1 MSIGEIY
8 NKIKPYI
15 AKDFNLSAVGG
26 TITQVIQ
33 QLVPHSLSGSYHTGV
48 LSKLQA
54 PWVATD
60 IEDAVTL
67 HTSDEDAHHNK
78 IHDIVGDTH
87 TVTGN
92 TLDIVGLVGINDLGL
107 VVPSSN
113 PGVNSKILKTDTA
126 GKVEIEGLIT
136 KSIEADDDLY
146 INPTGNLYIDSEEG
160 FAFVKEALTIQT
172 ENFSSQTSGWRHTY
186 AGELDTRYIFSD
198 QMKIKKFIVDT
209 EAALAGSEMITKSVS
224 NLARDTYVPFP
235 GFKSYIYVEDL
246 QDGENMACFEA
257 NDFVRL
263 SESSRS
269 GGSFSSLDA
278 WGLVTSYNDES
289 EKQQR
294 WNFTRS
300 GSITINSI
308 TKRGENTY
316 AGTNVTSFNVGKL
329 SGTTTGDL
337 IVEFILVDNI
347 DAVITNTHDFITY
360 KEYIFGSIKGVLLY
374 KIAGG
379 SEPSSYTFNSDVNVD
394 YNISGIFFRNA
405 LGIAEVGY
413 SEFLNPTTNFT
424 SGGVHNLSDYDYL
437 LMIAA
442 TTGEPEYTEPALWTE
457 LIDFATGVGFSQGI
471 AGLGGAD
478 NGYISSQ
485 TMTTDLSLTG
495 FTLLIDV
502 IPTYSGLDLT
512 TGYLPPGSLVSKGET
527 VLDYGISGNG
537 YIESTTLDGA
547 YGSNSPYI
555 KIATWTTH
563 PTNKLTRN
571 QLGHLKGIFSVAN
584 EYGLFAGDG
593 ATVNDKYLRL
603 SSYTS
608 VFNNIPIKMVT
619 SSTERIRID
628 ASYGIDLQLAA
639 AADTLTA
646 ITWRSSV
653 GSGSAVVSM
662 DAFDSG
668 DATQLIIDLDA
679 ISDSPYG
686 ILIIRSNNYA
696 GTSAASLTL
705 SSPDTSNTSNAV
717 LNGNN
722 VGLGNSSTTDK
733 VTIRVKSSGYTLI
746 DGDTRIVGGLDIS
759 NTEEFMPADGG
770 LSVGRR
776 NVNYTPT
783 TGNWNTAGCTILLT
797 GENYSVIGFHDADS
811 RVDYIRVGAATMTL
825 GYDGGWG
832 SPYVTIPG
840 GLIINRGGSSN
851 GPLTIEGTAYNSH
864 FSFGTDE
871 HTYLRGGKS
880 NSNVYINDANTGL
893 VSLAAGGGATTFGG
907 RVGEAWQN
915 LSFGSG
921 WTDYGGA
928 YQIGQYKKVGDLI
941 FLRGLVK
948 RTSGS
953 GTTIATLP
961 SGYRPSAQ
969 TLFVTISS
977 DLLARIDIDTSGN
990 IVMAIGSAA
999 WISLDGLYFSII

>member
-15 AKDFNLSAVGG
+15 AKDFNLASVGG

-33 QLVPHSLSGSYHTGV
+33 QLVPHALSGSYHTGV
-48 LSKLQA
+48 LSKTQA

-60 IEDAVTL
+60 IADAVTL

-92 TLDIVGLVGINDLGL
+92 ALDIVGLIGPNDLGL

-126 GKVEIEGLIT
+126 GIIEIEGVVT

-160 FAFVKEALTIQT
+160 FAFVKEAVTIQT
-172 ENFSSQTSGWRHTY
+172 ENFTSQTTGWRHTY

-224 NLARDTYVPFP
+224 NLARDTYVPYP

-257 NDFVRL
+257 NDFIRL

-289 EKQQR
+289 DKQQR

-308 TKRGENTY
+308 TKRGENTH

-329 SGTTTGDL
+329 SGTITGDL
-337 IVEFILVDNI
+337 IIISALIDNI
-347 DAVITNTHDFITY
+347 DAVITNAHGFLTY
-360 KEYIFGSIKGVLLY
+360 KEYIFGSLKMVLLY

-379 SEPSSYTFNSDVNVD
+379 SEPSSYTFSSDVTID
-394 YNISGIFFRNA
+394 YNACGVFFRNA
-405 LGIAEVGY
+405 LGIGEVGY

-437 LMIAA
+437 LLIAA

-478 NGYISSQ
+478 NGFISSQ

-502 IPTYSGLDLT
+502 IPTYSGLNLT

-555 KIATWTTH
+555 KIVTWTTH

-639 AADTLTA
+639 SADTLTA

-653 GSGSAVVSM
+653 GTGAPVVSI
-662 DAFDSG
+662 DAFDGG
-668 DATQLIIDLDA
+668 DSTQLIVDLDA
-679 ISDSPYG
+679 ISDSPTG
-686 ILIIRSNNYA
+686 VTIIRANNYG
-696 GTSAASLTL
+696 GTSTAELTL
-705 SSPDTSNTSNAV
+705 TAGNTSSNSSAILSGNA
-717 LNGNN
+717 
-722 VGLGNSSTTDK
+722 VGLGNSS
-733 VTIRVKSSGYTLI
+733 VTNKITLRVKSTGYVLV
-746 DGDTRIVGGLDIS
+746 DGDTRIVGGLDVS
-759 NTEEFMPADGG
+759 NTEEFMPDNGG

-776 NVNYTPT
+776 DVNYSPT
-783 TGNWNTAGCTILLT
+783 TGNWYTSGCTILLT
-797 GENYSVIGFHDADS
+797 GQNYSVIGFHDANE
-811 RVDYIRVGAATMTL
+811 RVDYIRVGQATMTL

-832 SPYVTIPG
+832 NPYVSIPG
-840 GLIINRGGSSN
+840 GLVIGRGSN
-851 GPLTIEGTAYNSH
+851 SAGALAIAGTAVSSH
-864 FSFGTDE
+864 FNYDTGED
-871 HTYLRGGKS
+871 TYIRGGKI
-880 NSNVYINDANTGL
+880 NSKVIINDYSYGD
-893 VSLAAGGGATTFGG
+893 VEIGGGGGATIIWSRLGTVWGG
-907 RVGEAWQN
+907 

-921 WTDYGGA
+921 WANYGGA
-928 YQIGQYKKVGDLI
+928 YQTGQIKKVGDFI
-941 FLRGLVK
+941 FLRGLVY
-948 RTSGS
+948 RFTGS
-953 GTTIATLP
+953 GTVIATLP
-961 SGYRPSAQ
+961 SGHRPPAQ
-969 TLFVTISS
+969 CLIGIHTNTGLG
-977 DLLARIDIDTSGN
+977 RIDIQTNGQ
-990 IVMAIGSAA
+990 IVLVGGGAD
-999 WISLDGLYFSII
+999 WVSLDGIVFSIL